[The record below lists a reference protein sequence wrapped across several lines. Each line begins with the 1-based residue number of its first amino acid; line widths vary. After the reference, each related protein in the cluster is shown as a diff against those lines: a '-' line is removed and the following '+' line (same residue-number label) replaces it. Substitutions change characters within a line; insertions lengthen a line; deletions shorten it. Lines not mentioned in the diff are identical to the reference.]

1 MVGAFYILD
10 FAVECFSPSALVWN
24 ALHAIIR
31 PISGALLA
39 LLLLDGQSLPIVVL
53 GSLAGGLL
61 TSVTHGV
68 RSGGAVVLADPA
80 RTDRHKMGNA
90 PFILF
95 GLGGPSIENLS
106 AEFVT
111 P

>member
-39 LLLLDGQSLPIVVL
+39 LLLLDDQSLPIVVL

-68 RSGGAVVLADPA
+68 RSGGAVVLVDPA
-80 RTDRHKMGNA
+80 WTDRKNGQRTVHSVRARG
-90 PFILF
+90 
-95 GLGGPSIENLS
+95 
-106 AEFVT
+106 AEYR
-111 P
+111 